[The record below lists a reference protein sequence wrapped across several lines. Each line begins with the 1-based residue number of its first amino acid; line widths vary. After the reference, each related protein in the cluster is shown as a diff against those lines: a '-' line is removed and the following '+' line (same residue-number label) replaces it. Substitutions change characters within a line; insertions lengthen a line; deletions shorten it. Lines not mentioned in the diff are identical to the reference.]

1 MAESNVQATRK
12 GVFSRHPLIARWI
25 GMWNPYVL
33 AHPITRRLLRFAVLK
48 HTGRRS
54 GRVYATPVSARPT
67 ATGFVVPLT
76 FGEKAAWYRNVLA
89 ANGCVIEWK
98 GVEYRLIDPQMV
110 SSAEAL
116 PAYHPVERLIL
127 PLLGIKQYVQFRYA
141 PVDGEDS
148 HPETA
153 LPGHALRR

>member
-1 MAESNVQATRK
+1 MAESNIQATGK
-12 GVFSRHPLIARWI
+12 GVFSKHPLIGRWI

-33 AHPITRRLLRFAVLK
+33 AHPITRRLMRFAVLK

-76 FGEKAAWYRNVLA
+76 FGEKAGWYRNALA

-98 GVEYRLIDPQMV
+98 GVEYRLVDPQMI
-110 SSAEAL
+110 SQAEAL
-116 PAYHPVERLIL
+116 RAYHPVERLLL
-127 PLLGIKQYVQFRYA
+127 PMIGIKQYIQFRYA
-141 PVDGEDS
+141 PAGEEDS
-148 HPETA
+148 HYEMTS
-153 LPGHALRR
+153 PGHALSR

>member
-1 MAESNVQATRK
+1 MAESNIQATGK
-12 GVFSRHPLIARWI
+12 GVFSKHPLIGRWI

-33 AHPITRRLLRFAVLK
+33 AHPITRRLMRFAVLK

-76 FGEKAAWYRNVLA
+76 FGEKAGWYRNVLA

-98 GVEYRLIDPQMV
+98 GVEYRLVDPQMI
-110 SSAEAL
+110 SQAEAL
-116 PAYHPVERLIL
+116 PAYHPVERLLL
-127 PLLGIKQYVQFRYA
+127 PMIGIKQYIQFRYA
-141 PVDGEDS
+141 PAGEEDS
-148 HPETA
+148 HYEMTS
-153 LPGHALRR
+153 PGHALSR